1 VVLARDLGVFHLSGR
16 LKLALPRVSW
26 PVATLK
32 ARAHFP
38 AVFNYRREG
47 GSMEQYEGTEPAGL
61 ETQTP
66 LPGKVLQFRQYLVAA
81 SAPTLELGYSVDI
94 SNSYFR

>member
-1 VVLARDLGVFHLSGR
+1 VVLARELGVFHLSGR

-26 PVATLK
+26 PVAELH

-47 GSMEQYEGTEPAGL
+47 GSLEQVESAATPDAALAG
-61 ETQTP
+61 
-66 LPGKVLQFRQYLVAA
+66 LPGKELHFRQYLVAA

-94 SNSYFR
+94 SDSYFR